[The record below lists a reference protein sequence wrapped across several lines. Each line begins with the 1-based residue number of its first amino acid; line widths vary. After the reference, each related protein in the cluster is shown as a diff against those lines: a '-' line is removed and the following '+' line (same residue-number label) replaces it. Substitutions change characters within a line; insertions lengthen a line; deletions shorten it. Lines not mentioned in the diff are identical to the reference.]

1 MKRKFYNAR
10 EFFVLCVVVTLFIRI
25 FCAPKR
31 VEIITNENMSV
42 IIMSIKTPDAFPM
55 RETQCKVVLCKL

>member
-1 MKRKFYNAR
+1 MKRKFYNAW
-10 EFFVLCVVVTLFIRI
+10 EFFVLCVVVTLFI
-25 FCAPKR
+25 R